1 MTDKNTINDVVCPG
15 YPGLFYEFASKD
27 INADCL
33 FGPGRKIFCLSPS
46 PRVARGAE
54 PTEKREVI
62 FSFLRVAVMKKG
74 SAPGGELVIHIHRLG
89 VYEYYISYSCVLF
102 LMPCFAAQG
111 LLQAG
116 REIYLFLTQ
125 KGQFNLT
132 KYA

>member
-1 MTDKNTINDVVCPG
+1 MTDKNTLNDVVCPG

-74 SAPGGELVIHIHRLG
+74 LP
-89 VYEYYISYSCVLF
+89 
-102 LMPCFAAQG
+102 P
-111 LLQAG
+111 QAG
-116 REIYLFLTQ
+116 SLLFIYTGSVYMNIISLTPTFSFSCLALRL
-125 KGQFNLT
+125 KACFRPGVRYIFS
-132 KYA
+132 